1 MEHGD
6 YHDVRSTTR
15 DGSRANKDLTGQNQF
30 RLMGIQHRNRLFV
43 HGRCCSREHSLKS
56 SMRGQFHA
64 RAQSLPTDATQTPLT
79 RPTEHWD
86 TQARLTT
93 ATRAEKKFNS
103 SAANSIARNGHPN
116 ITGRGYGQ
124 RIREASTPRE
134 AQGTFGEHTRSARGT
149 PEERP
154 RSAQRVPMAGS
165 RSNHGL
171 PEGRPASGQRLPD
184 ESPAVARGALGERV
198 TIEIRRLANVFTHRM
213 MQIECPQRLNDWPH
227 VCAWAA
233 QLLPGGG
240 DARHMKPIL
249 GTV

>member
-86 TQARLTT
+86 TQARLAT
-93 ATRAEKKFNS
+93 ATRAKKKNS
-103 SAANSIARNGHPN
+103 TQAQQIA
-116 ITGRGYGQ
+116 
-124 RIREASTPRE
+124 
-134 AQGTFGEHTRSARGT
+134 
-149 PEERP
+149 
-154 RSAQRVPMAGS
+154 
-165 RSNHGL
+165 
-171 PEGRPASGQRLPD
+171 
-184 ESPAVARGALGERV
+184 
-198 TIEIRRLANVFTHRM
+198 
-213 MQIECPQRLNDWPH
+213 
-227 VCAWAA
+227 
-233 QLLPGGG
+233 
-240 DARHMKPIL
+240 
-249 GTV
+249 